1 MTNPAASAKLTA
13 QVVAIGR
20 FDFSLTPLRSVLW
33 EATSLLLECP
43 AAANLP
49 GTLGDHHVA
58 LTDMAWLATLD
69 EAQRQTLADRIAPA
83 ACWIVLTEPG
93 INLSQQVEL
102 LRIGVSHFLDKPL
115 LPERVAALV
124 EEWVI
129 DGKARPFRAF
139 LVDDQQTLLNLS
151 TAILVAAGMEVAST
165 KDPARVLDLMDDFHP
180 DVLVMDIEMPL
191 CFGPELVAL
200 IRQKERFAHLPVVY
214 LTGSSDRKWQLAA
227 RKTAADDFLQKP
239 ADPEVLA
246 TVVAAQARRHRRL
259 QRMEDD
265 RARERE
271 ASNQRLEQ
279 LRSAIDQHAAVSMA
293 DVSGNITD
301 ANDEFCQSTGYR
313 RDELVGQNHRIMQS
327 GQHSSSFY
335 DDMWATLT
343 AGRVWQGEIC
353 NRTRSGA
360 DCWFATTIMPFLD
373 SFGEPERYIAIRTNI
388 TALKQTEDALSLFR
402 RLVESSDQ
410 AIGFT
415 DAEGNIQYCNPALQ
429 TMLGY
434 PLAESY
440 GKHFEQCLAPEAKT
454 QLPTIIQKV
463 AGGHGWHGQLRMRR
477 KDGSEFVSLSNLGG
491 MLEDDGRLRS
501 IFNIFT
507 DHTEELVNEDML
519 RHAVLEANAASHAK
533 SEFLSRMS
541 HELRTPM
548 NAIIGFAQLLEVDK
562 GLHAD
567 QLDNAQEI
575 LKAGRHLL
583 DLINEV
589 LDLAKVESG
598 HVDLSLEPVS
608 CADLIEECSALLRP
622 LANASGITIE
632 SSAAA
637 ATVVRA
643 DRVRLKQVLLNLL
656 SNAVKYNRRDGRV
669 TIRSEAINRAS
680 GERIRLHIT
689 DTGPGIAA
697 KYLPELFQPF
707 NRLGAEAGEI
717 EGTGIGLVI
726 TRRLVDLMGGE
737 IGVAS
742 EPGKGS
748 DFWFELPCAT
758 LLLAEAP
765 PPAQGDFNPDTAHA
779 AAVPHAVLYIEDN
792 PSNLKL
798 VGQILGRRPG
808 IRLMTA
814 HTAAI
819 GLELATHQ
827 PFDLI
832 LLDINMPEMDGYEVL
847 AKLQQNKHTRHIPVV
862 AITANAT
869 DQDIKRGEAAGFT
882 YYLTK
887 PLDVDHFLAAVDR
900 LLSAGGR
907 HA

>member
-1 MTNPAASAKLTA
+1 
-13 QVVAIGR
+13 
-20 FDFSLTPLRSVLW
+20 
-33 EATSLLLECP
+33 
-43 AAANLP
+43 
-49 GTLGDHHVA
+49 
-58 LTDMAWLATLD
+58 
-69 EAQRQTLADRIAPA
+69 
-83 ACWIVLTEPG
+83 
-93 INLSQQVEL
+93 
-102 LRIGVSHFLDKPL
+102 
-115 LPERVAALV
+115 
-124 EEWVI
+124 
-129 DGKARPFRAF
+129 
-139 LVDDQQTLLNLS
+139 
-151 TAILVAAGMEVAST
+151 
-165 KDPARVLDLMDDFHP
+165 
-180 DVLVMDIEMPL
+180 
-191 CFGPELVAL
+191 
-200 IRQKERFAHLPVVY
+200 
-214 LTGSSDRKWQLAA
+214 
-227 RKTAADDFLQKP
+227 
-239 ADPEVLA
+239 
-246 TVVAAQARRHRRL
+246 
-259 QRMEDD
+259 
-265 RARERE
+265 
-271 ASNQRLEQ
+271 
-279 LRSAIDQHAAVSMA
+279 
-293 DVSGNITD
+293 
-301 ANDEFCQSTGYR
+301 
-313 RDELVGQNHRIMQS
+313 
-327 GQHSSSFY
+327 
-335 DDMWATLT
+335 
-343 AGRVWQGEIC
+343 
-353 NRTRSGA
+353 
-360 DCWFATTIMPFLD
+360 
-373 SFGEPERYIAIRTNI
+373 
-388 TALKQTEDALSLFR
+388 
-402 RLVESSDQ
+402 
-410 AIGFT
+410 
-415 DAEGNIQYCNPALQ
+415 
-429 TMLGY
+429 
-434 PLAESY
+434 
-440 GKHFEQCLAPEAKT
+440 
-454 QLPTIIQKV
+454 
-463 AGGHGWHGQLRMRR
+463 
-477 KDGSEFVSLSNLGG
+477 
-491 MLEDDGRLRS
+491 
-501 IFNIFT
+501 
-507 DHTEELVNEDML
+507 
-519 RHAVLEANAASHAK
+519 
-533 SEFLSRMS
+533 MS

-697 KYLPELFQPF
+697 KHLPELFQPF

-765 PPAQGDFNPDTAHA
+765 SPAQGDFNPDTAHA